1 MPSSDRL
8 SFIYAHAAIKH
19 RCVLA
24 PPFLSAKK
32 GGEEASGGNP
42 PESPGD
48 FVDFLSMKIDS
59 NHTAKTNP
67 YKKGAQGPR
76 GPVGRGTEN
85 MRRPREWNNLH
96 FCLWIRSD
104 IWQA

>member
-1 MPSSDRL
+1 MVFMYLCRHKAQVC
-8 SFIYAHAAIKH
+8 FGT
-19 RCVLA
+19 
-24 PPFLSAKK
+24 PFLSAKK
-32 GGEEASGGNP
+32 GGKKRQGAKP

-48 FVDFLSMKIDS
+48 FVDFLFRKIDS

-85 MRRPREWNNLH
+85 MRRPKNPGPQPFFLSSVFMIPPGR
-96 FCLWIRSD
+96 FS
-104 IWQA
+104 

>member
-32 GGEEASGGNP
+32 GGKKRQGAKP
-42 PESPGD
+42 PESPDD
-48 FVDFLSMKIDS
+48 FVDFLFRKIDS

-67 YKKGAQGPR
+67 YKKGAQGPPGSGWAR
-76 GPVGRGTEN
+76 
-85 MRRPREWNNLH
+85 
-96 FCLWIRSD
+96 D
-104 IWQA
+104 